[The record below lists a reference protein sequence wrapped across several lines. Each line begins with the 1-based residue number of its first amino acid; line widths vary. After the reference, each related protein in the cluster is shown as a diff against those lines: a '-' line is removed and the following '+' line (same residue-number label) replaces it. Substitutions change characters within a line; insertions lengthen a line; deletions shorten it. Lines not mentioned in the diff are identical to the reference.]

1 MNGHV
6 RTGKREVAKHE
17 LSRPAR
23 FVEGTADGVRRRT
36 PGPR

>member
-6 RTGKREVAKHE
+6 RTGKREVAKRE
-17 LSRPAR
+17 LSRPAP
-23 FVEGTADGVRRRT
+23 VSADGVRRRT